1 MIQLQKLGKTM
12 LSENF
17 DASFLYDKI
26 FWILTLGCLKR
37 QFKPNFGFFYLISKC
52 PIFLDAKNILKAS
65 KSHFLMVLKPNTLC
79 PSLLITLYKVEY

>member
-1 MIQLQKLGKTM
+1 MTKYQKNDDSVTKNRLKAR
-12 LSENF
+12 LHENF

-65 KSHFLMVLKPNTLC
+65 KSHFLMVL
-79 PSLLITLYKVEY
+79 